1 MLVSGTKYE
10 YSWARID
17 TNKIWES
24 NEGKL
29 LRVRIDNKLKFDS
42 HVASKFASKPI
53 QN

>member
-1 MLVSGTKYE
+1 MLVSGIKYE
-10 YSWARID
+10 YSWAKID
-17 TNKIWES
+17 ANKIWES